1 MCVSAE
7 EIVELTEQISREGKT
22 IHELE
27 KIKKVL
33 DVEKSNIRAALEEA
47 EVTLLLTTS
56 IPQPPS
62 YSLLNIYQC
71 GCCPRFSRGEQLG
84 Y

>member
-1 MCVSAE
+1 MMESNMMSRY
-7 EIVELTEQISREGKT
+7 ISEF
-22 IHELE
+22 HELE

-62 YSLLNIYQC
+62 YNLLYIYQC
-71 GCCPRFSRGEQLG
+71 CC
-84 Y
+84 

>member
-1 MCVSAE
+1 MCWSAE
-7 EIVELTEQISREGKT
+7 EIVELTDQISREGKT

-56 IPQPPS
+56 IPNLRPHNPP
-62 YSLLNIYQC
+62 LPPIEL
-71 GCCPRFSRGEQLG
+71 PRVL
-84 Y
+84 

>member
-1 MCVSAE
+1 MCWSTE

-62 YSLLNIYQC
+62 YNLLYIYQC
-71 GCCPRFSRGEQLG
+71 CC
-84 Y
+84 